1 MFSSLKYTGMRVET
15 SLLTGPTPR
24 PFLPLTI
31 GVEAFNPGRTDGS
44 TDEFPTLDSPNTVA
58 LANALTELS
67 NPDADIFLSRSATEI
82 QIAGRE
88 LKAEFVGGFS
98 LHKKSPSGFSVT
110 AGQISSVYFGKNPE
124 LAADQAKA
132 ARLAK
137 DKASP
142 HRGEIESG
150 LALIGKFVAT
160 PESVD
165 WERVDMT
172 ITRIGRLMSDVSW
185 KLPQAE
191 AFANLMKGIIAT
203 NFKIRDDAD
212 EKALFGIKTSAT
224 SWLVGAAAKT
234 GQVNQTG
241 RFLLSQ
247 LSPTGQGT
255 EWHHHNFMVA
265 HALTELNYAPAAAKL
280 TQMARA
286 DHGNADIN
294 RYAKLV
300 AGEALINFGRID
312 EGRKLILEGLEMT
325 LAKPVTD
332 NDLSEFVRVLRD
344 KFPGTFFKDFVKI
357 LEAKG
362 VFTTAPQIPEF
373 EQSAS
378 RLLHALLFT
387 VSREEFDGLVRRI
400 LTSGEDIS
408 PALFAA
414 ARQYNVEGWI

>member
-1 MFSSLKYTGMRVET
+1 MFPSLKYTGMRVET
-15 SLLTGPTPR
+15 SLLTGSTPR
-24 PFLPLTI
+24 PVPPLAIRVTSL
-31 GVEAFNPGRTDGS
+31 NPGSTDGS
-44 TDEFPTLDSPNTVA
+44 TDEFPTFDSEGIIATATA
-58 LANALTELS
+58 LHELS
-67 NPDADIFLSRSATEI
+67 KPGAKFTLLRSAAEI
-82 QIAGRE
+82 QIAGHE
-88 LKAEFVGGFS
+88 LRGELVGGLS
-98 LHKKSPSGFSVT
+98 LHRSAAGLSLAVT
-110 AGQISSVYFGKNPE
+110 HFGDVRLETNPE

-142 HRGEIESG
+142 HRGQIESG

-165 WERVDMT
+165 WELVDMT

-191 AFANLMKGIIAT
+191 AFMNLMKNIVTA
-203 NFKIRDDAD
+203 NYKPRDNAD
-212 EKALFGIKTSAT
+212 KKHLFGIKTSAT
-224 SWLVGAAAKT
+224 SWLVGAAKKT
-234 GQVNQTG
+234 GQINQTG
-241 RFLLSQ
+241 RFFLSQ

-280 TQMARA
+280 TQMAQA

-357 LEAKG
+357 LESKG

-400 LTSGEDIS
+400 LTGGEDIS
-408 PALFAA
+408 PALFTAA
-414 ARQYNVEGWI
+414 LQYDVEGWI